1 MATSPTIDP
10 RVAAATIPALEAV
23 AQITDQSS
31 HFTGYKDVLLKHESE
46 RCCSFLCVCVHREVT
61 YR

>member
-10 RVAAATIPALEAV
+10 RVAAVTIPALEAV
-23 AQITDQSS
+23 AQITDQYS
-31 HFTGYKDVLLKHESE
+31 HFTGFKDVLLKNESIVVG
-46 RCCSFLCVCVHREVT
+46 LCMCARREVT